1 MMRNYIYSIVF
12 LLISFSSFAQV
23 GIGTIAPAAGS
34 LLELKATDKALI
46 LTRVAGTA
54 VIASPVD
61 GMLVYDSS
69 LNCFR
74 SRENGVWTPCWN
86 CCATPSTTAGTIS
99 ALDCAGVLKTGT
111 LTNSI
116 AASAVSAE
124 FSYTGGNGGTF
135 TGQAITSTG
144 ITGLTATLVA
154 GNLATGTGTVTY
166 VISGTPSAAGTSS
179 FALTIAGQNCTLIL
193 TVL

>member
-1 MMRNYIYSIVF
+1 MNSLKLCC
-12 LLISFSSFAQV
+12 LLLFTSTVNFAQV

-46 LTRVAGTA
+46 LTRVAGSAAITA
-54 VIASPVD
+54 PVD

-86 CCATPSTTAGTIS
+86 CCATLSSAAVTITAI
-99 ALDCAGVLKTGT
+99 DCAGVLNTGT
-111 LTNSI
+111 LTHAV
-116 AASAVSAE
+116 AASAVSADL
-124 FSYTGGNGGTF
+124 SYTGGNGGTF
-135 TGQAITSTG
+135 VGQVVTSTG

-154 GNLATGTGTVTY
+154 GNLATGTGTITY
-166 VISGTPSAAGTSS
+166 VISGTPSAAGTAS
-179 FALTIAGQNCTLIL
+179 FALTIAGQNCTLTL

>member
-1 MMRNYIYSIVF
+1 
-12 LLISFSSFAQV
+12 
-23 GIGTIAPAAGS
+23 
-34 LLELKATDKALI
+34 
-46 LTRVAGTA
+46 
-54 VIASPVD
+54 
-61 GMLVYDSS
+61 
-69 LNCFR
+69 
-74 SRENGVWTPCWN
+74 
-86 CCATPSTTAGTIS
+86 
-99 ALDCAGVLKTGT
+99 
-111 LTNSI
+111 
-116 AASAVSAE
+116 VSAE

>member
-1 MMRNYIYSIVF
+1 MRNYIYSIVF

-61 GMLVYDSS
+61 GMIVYDNS

-154 GNLATGTGTVTY
+154 GNLATGTGTITY

>member
-1 MMRNYIYSIVF
+1 MKKIIISILILIVNTSIYS
-12 LLISFSSFAQV
+12 QV
-23 GIGTIAPAAGS
+23 GIGTIAPVAGS
-34 LLELKATDKALI
+34 LLELKAADKALI
-46 LTRVAGTA
+46 LTRVAGSAT
-54 VIASPVD
+54 ISTPVD
-61 GMLVYDSS
+61 GMLVYDTS

-111 LTNSI
+111 LTSSI

-166 VISGTPSAAGTSS
+166 VISGTPSAAGTAS
-179 FALTIAGQNCTLIL
+179 FALTIAGQNCTLTL

>member
-1 MMRNYIYSIVF
+1 MMKNYIFSIVL
-12 LLISFSSFAQV
+12 LLICFSSFAQV
-23 GIGTIAPAAGS
+23 GIGTIAPVAGS

-61 GMLVYDSS
+61 GMIVYDNS

>member
-61 GMLVYDSS
+61 GMIVYDNS

-154 GNLATGTGTVTY
+154 GNLATGTGTITY

>member
-12 LLISFSSFAQV
+12 LLICFSSFAQV

-61 GMLVYDSS
+61 GMIVYDNS

>member
-1 MMRNYIYSIVF
+1 MMKNYIFSIVL
-12 LLISFSSFAQV
+12 LLICFSSFAQV

-61 GMLVYDSS
+61 GMIVYDNS